1 MDGSGPAA
9 IFPFHF
15 DSLVMWGPSS
25 TYTASYTFFHYCHDD
40 ESGEFITL
48 FLHHNDKLV
57 FSFRVLHLIRKF
69 GEK

>member
-25 TYTASYTFFHYCHDD
+25 TYTASYTFFSIIVTTMSRVNLLHY
-40 ESGEFITL
+40 
-48 FLHHNDKLV
+48 
-57 FSFRVLHLIRKF
+57 FSTTMTN
-69 GEK
+69 